1 MHSDSGHPSSD
12 SSHASS
18 LSSVPNRV
26 PILLTS
32 VLIIAVCGILYELLI
47 SSISSYFQGS
57 SILHF
62 SIVIGLFLSFM
73 GVGSY
78 FSRYITQ
85 NLLSWFIR
93 FEVLLSIVGGLS
105 TFLLYFAFSLT
116 DYFYGVAFILIG
128 ILGSLIGV
136 EIPILTR
143 IVREHE
149 SLRDAMAKVLSFDY
163 LGSLIASV
171 VFPLVLL
178 PNLGVMRTAFAI
190 GMLNLVVAILNTWL
204 FRKELPRYQQML
216 SVCILIGGLLLA
228 GFVYSFQLVGF
239 FESFLY
245 RDQVMLSKQSVY
257 QKIVVTKW
265 NQDIRLFI
273 DGNLQFSSRDEY
285 RYHEPLVHL
294 PMALAMSH
302 ERILVLGGGD
312 GLAVKEILTHDSL
325 GPSPIKQI
333 EVVDLD
339 PEITLLGTSHPVF
352 TQLNQGVLNDP
363 RVQIIN
369 TDAYKFVEESSDLYD
384 VVIIDLPD
392 PNNVSLGKLYSAEF
406 YGLLQKRLSAG
417 GVIITQSTSP
427 YYAPDAF
434 WCIHATMQSIF
445 PESLPLTVFVP
456 SFGQWGFNLAINRPG
471 RLRPSI
477 ADSISL
483 SEQAVLRSQDYL
495 FARHDSLHY
504 RFLTPEIL
512 PSLFQFDKD
521 AESRPVT
528 INRLDNQAL
537 VHYYE
542 NSWNAWR

>member
-1 MHSDSGHPSSD
+1 MPSDASSPSSD
-12 SSHASS
+12 PS
-18 LSSVPNRV
+18 LWIPNRV

-62 SIVIGLFLSFM
+62 SLVIGLFLSFM

-78 FSRYITQ
+78 VSKFIQ
-85 NLLSWFIR
+85 KDLLPWFIR
-93 FEVLLSIVGGLS
+93 FEIVLSVVGGLS

-116 DYFYGVAFILIG
+116 PYFYGVAFLLIA

-190 GMLNLVVAILNTWL
+190 GMLNLTVAILNTWL
-204 FRKELPRYQQML
+204 FRAELPQYKRML
-216 SVCILIGGLLLA
+216 TVCTGIGALLIA

-245 RDQVMLSKQSVY
+245 RDQVLLSKQSVY

-265 NQDIRLFI
+265 NKDLRLFI

-294 PMALAMSH
+294 PMALAASH

-312 GLAVKEILTHDSL
+312 GLACRDILQYPD
-325 GPSPIKQI
+325 IQQI
-333 EVVDLD
+333 EVIDLD
-339 PEITLLGTSHPVF
+339 PAITDLGTKHPVF
-352 TQLNQGVLNDP
+352 TQLNHNALNDP
-363 RVQIIN
+363 RVTIIN
-369 TDAYKFVEESSDLYD
+369 TDAYKYIENSSDLYD

-406 YGLLQKRLSAG
+406 YGLLKKRLSAG
-417 GVIITQSTSP
+417 ATIITQSTSP
-427 YYAPDAF
+427 YYAPNAF
-434 WCIHATMQSIF
+434 WCIHETLKSVF
-445 PESLPLTVFVP
+445 PSTLPLTAFVP
-456 SFGQWGFNLAINRPG
+456 TFGQWGFNLAMNDPG
-471 RLRPSI
+471 RLKPAI
-477 ADSISL
+477 ADSIQL
-483 SEQAVLRSQDYL
+483 SEQAVMLCQQRL
-495 FARHDSLHY
+495 FASKD
-504 RFLTPEIL
+504 RFEFRYLNPDVL
-512 PSLFQFDKD
+512 SGLFQFDEDSK
-521 AESRPVT
+521 SRPVI

-537 VHYYE
+537 VEYYE
-542 NSWNAWR
+542 KSWDAWR

>member
-1 MHSDSGHPSSD
+1 MSTDASA
-12 SSHASS
+12 ASS
-18 LSSVPNRV
+18 PEPSQIRNRV

-62 SIVIGLFLSFM
+62 SLVIGLFLSFM

-78 FSRYITQ
+78 LSKFIQ
-85 NLLSWFIR
+85 KDLLPWFIR
-93 FEVLLSIVGGLS
+93 FEIVLSVVGGLS

-116 DYFYGVAFILIG
+116 PYFYGVAFLLIG

-149 SLRDAMAKVLSFDY
+149 SLRDGLAKVLSFDY

-190 GMLNLVVAILNTWL
+190 GMLNLTVAILNIWL
-204 FRKELPRYQQML
+204 FRKELPKYQNML
-216 SVCILIGGLLLA
+216 TVCGGIAVLLTA
-228 GFVYSFQLVGF
+228 GFIYSFQLIGF

-245 RDQVMLSKQSVY
+245 RDQVILSKQSVY
-257 QKIVVTKW
+257 QQIVVTKW

-285 RYHEPLVHL
+285 RYHESLVHV
-294 PMALAMSH
+294 PMALATSH
-302 ERILVLGGGD
+302 EKILILGGGD
-312 GLAVKEILTHDSL
+312 GLAVRELLQHPRIQ
-325 GPSPIKQI
+325 QI

-339 PEITLLGTSHPVF
+339 PAITDLGTKHPVF
-352 TQLNQGVLNDP
+352 TQLNQDALNDP
-363 RVQIIN
+363 RVKIIN
-369 TDAYKFVEESSDLYD
+369 TDAYKYIENSSDLYD

-417 GVIITQSTSP
+417 ATIITQSTSP
-427 YYAPDAF
+427 YYAPNAF
-434 WCIHATMQSIF
+434 WCIHETMKAVF
-445 PESLPLTVFVP
+445 PTTLPMTTFVP
-456 SFGQWGFNLAINRPG
+456 TFGQWGFNLAINDPG
-471 RLRPSI
+471 SLKPGI
-477 ADSISL
+477 ADSIQL
-483 SEQAVLRSQDYL
+483 SEQAVLLCQQGL
-495 FARHDSLHY
+495 FASEDSF
-504 RFLTPEIL
+504 RFRYLNPDML
-512 PSLFQFDKD
+512 SGMFQFDEDTK
-521 AESRPVT
+521 SRPVT
-528 INRLDNQAL
+528 VNRLDNQSL
-537 VHYYE
+537 VQYYE
-542 NSWNAWR
+542 KSWDAWR